1 MTTDEKRDDDA
12 DGRYKWVALINTT
25 LGVLVVT
32 INSSIV
38 IISLPAIFRGIKL
51 DPLQP
56 ANVSYLLWILLGFLV
71 VTSVLVVSFGRLGD
85 SYGRVRL
92 YNLGFAIFTVSSI
105 GLSLIFVQGSA
116 AARAIIL
123 LRIVQGVGGAMIF
136 ANAAAILT
144 DAFPANQRGMALGIN
159 SVAAVAGSFI
169 GLIIGGLLASANW
182 HLVFLVSVPIGLFGT
197 IWGYARLREV
207 STAQGGR
214 MDWWGSV
221 LFAVGLVAVLVG
233 LTYGIQPY
241 GGHPMG
247 WTNPAVLGSV
257 IGGVLILGI
266 FVLVERRVAE
276 PMLDFALLLRNRTF
290 ALGNLASLLS
300 SIGRGGLL
308 FALIIWLQ
316 GIWLPLRG
324 YSFERTPLWSAIFML
339 PLTAGFLIA
348 GPLAGIWS
356 DRLGPRL
363 FTIGGQLTGTI
374 AFVLLA
380 VLPVNFQYW
389 AFALLLLAFG
399 LGMGAFSSSNAAEVM
414 GAVDPAQR
422 GSAAGIRATAL
433 NCGQTLA
440 ISLFFSLLTAGL
452 AARLPR
458 ALSSGLAGAGVP
470 APQAAAVA
478 HLPPVAMLFATFL
491 GYNPIQSLLGPALHL
506 MPAATART
514 VTSTA
519 FFPHVISGPFHDAL
533 QLTFGVAA
541 ALMLLA
547 TVACVLTR
555 PRLAGAVAQ
564 APGAPQPGTRADET
578 DALAAE
584 AARLEAQVRHWQQ
597 LVMAERA
604 AVPLV
609 ITVSAPLGAGGD
621 QVAQRLAEQLNL
633 PFVDRAIP
641 AAVAEQLSVP
651 VALAQ
656 ARDERRE
663 SRALRLLVS
672 AANTEPL
679 FGLEVPAI
687 DFDDEDQFRLATE
700 AQLWKLAATSGG
712 VILGRVGAVILAGH
726 PRAIHVRVA
735 ASRATRCHR
744 VHEYGGL
751 DESAALRLID
761 RTDRARAGYAHHL
774 YGADL
779 SDPGLYDLIVATD
792 KLSIDDA
799 AQVVTAFL
807 AVSRLQSGRPN
818 PDRST
823 TARSDN

>member
-1 MTTDEKRDDDA
+1 MTTDEQRADAADD
-12 DGRYKWVALINTT
+12 RYKWVALINTT

-38 IISLPAIFRGIKL
+38 IISLPAIFRGIGL
-51 DPLQP
+51 NPLQP

-85 SYGRVRL
+85 NYGRVRL
-92 YNLGFAIFTVSSI
+92 FNLGFAIFTVCSL
-105 GLSLIFVQGSA
+105 GLSLIFAQGSA
-116 AARAIIL
+116 AALAIIL
-123 LRIVQGVGGAMIF
+123 LRIVQGVGGAMLI
-136 ANAAAILT
+136 ANAAAIIT

-159 SVAAVAGSFI
+159 AVAAVAGAFV
-169 GLIIGGLLASANW
+169 GLIIGGLLASASW

-197 IWGYARLREV
+197 IWSYLRLREV
-207 STAQGGR
+207 SATPGGR

-247 WTNPAVLGSV
+247 WTSPAVLGSV
-257 IGGVLILGI
+257 IGGVLILGV

-276 PMLDFALLLRNRTF
+276 PMLDFALLRNRTF
-290 ALGNLASLLS
+290 ANGNLASLLS

-324 YSFERTPLWSAIFML
+324 YSFERTPLWAAIFML

-356 DRLGPRL
+356 DRLGPRP
-363 FTIGGQLTGTI
+363 FTIGGQLVGTI

-399 LGMGAFSSSNAAEVM
+399 LGMGAFGSANAAEVM

-440 ISLFFSLLTAGL
+440 IPLFFSLLTAGL
-452 AARLPR
+452 ATRLPQ
-458 ALSSGLAGAGVP
+458 ALSSGLGGAGVP
-470 APQAAAVA
+470 AAQAATVA

-491 GYNPIQSLLGPALHL
+491 GYNPIKSLLGPALHL

-519 FFPHVISGPFHDAL
+519 FFPHVVSGPFHDAL
-533 QLTFGVAA
+533 RLTFLVAA

-547 TVACVLTR
+547 TVACAATR
-555 PRLAGAVAQ
+555 PRPTGAVAQ
-564 APGAPQPGTRADET
+564 APVLPGQTGARADET

-584 AARLEAQVRHWQQ
+584 AGRLEAQVRRWQR
-597 LVMAERA
+597 LVMAEGA

-621 QVAQRLAEQLNL
+621 QVAQRLAGQLDL

-641 AAVAEQLSVP
+641 AAVAAHLSVP
-651 VALAQ
+651 VASAE
-656 ARDERRE
+656 ARDEQRE
-663 SRALRLLVS
+663 RRALRLLVS

-679 FGLEVPAI
+679 FGLEVAGV

-700 AQLWKLAATSGG
+700 ASLWELAATSGG

-726 PRAIHVRVA
+726 PRAIHVRVV
-735 ASRATRCHR
+735 ASRTARCRR
-744 VHEYGGL
+744 VAEYGGL
-751 DESAALRLID
+751 DEPAALRLID
-761 RTDRARAGYAHHL
+761 RTDRARDQYAHHL
-774 YGADL
+774 YGVDL

-792 KLSIDDA
+792 KLSIEDA

-807 AVSRLQSGRPN
+807 AVSRL
-818 PDRST
+818 
-823 TARSDN
+823 

>member
-1 MTTDEKRDDDA
+1 MTTDEQRAGAADD
-12 DGRYKWVALINTT
+12 RYKWVVLINTT

-38 IISLPAIFRGIKL
+38 IISLPAIFRGINL

-92 YNLGFAIFTVSSI
+92 YNLGFAIFTVCSI
-105 GLSLIFVQGSA
+105 GLSLIFAQGSTA
-116 AARAIIL
+116 AMAIIV
-123 LRIVQGVGGAMIF
+123 LRIVQGVGGAMLF

-144 DAFPANQRGMALGIN
+144 DAFPANQRGMALGVN

-169 GLIIGGLLASANW
+169 GLIIGGLLASADW

-207 STAQGGR
+207 SAAPGGR
-214 MDWWGSV
+214 MDWWGSG
-221 LFAVGLVAVLVG
+221 LFAVGLVALLVG

-241 GGHPMG
+241 GGHAMG

-257 IGGVLILGI
+257 IGGILILGI

-276 PMLDFALLLRNRTF
+276 PMLDFALLRNRTF
-290 ALGNLASLLS
+290 ASGNLASLLS

-356 DRLGPRL
+356 DRIGPRP
-363 FTIGGQLTGTI
+363 FTIGGQLTGTV

-422 GSAAGIRATAL
+422 GSAAGIRATGL

-440 ISLFFSLLTAGL
+440 ISLFFTMLTAGL
-452 AARLPR
+452 AARLPH

-478 HLPPVAMLFATFL
+478 NLPPVAMLFATFL
-491 GYNPIQSLLGPALHL
+491 GYNPIQSLLGPALHS
-506 MPAATART
+506 MPAATAGT

-519 FFPHVISGPFHDAL
+519 FFPHVISGPFHDGL
-533 QLTFGVAA
+533 RLTFGVAA

-555 PRLAGAVAQ
+555 PRPAGAVAQ
-564 APGAPQPGTRADET
+564 APALPGQTGARADET

-584 AARLEAQVRHWQQ
+584 AGRLEAQVRHWQQ
-597 LVMAERA
+597 LVMAERT

-621 QVAQRLAEQLNL
+621 QVAQRLAGELNL

-651 VALAQ
+651 VASAQ

-663 SRALRLLVS
+663 PAALRLLVS

-679 FGLEVPAI
+679 FGLEVAGI

-726 PRAIHVRVA
+726 PRAIHVRVT
-735 ASRATRCHR
+735 ASRATRCRR

-751 DESAALRLID
+751 DEPAALRLID
-761 RTDRARAGYAHHL
+761 RTDRARAEYARHL

-779 SDPGLYDLIVATD
+779 SDPALYDLIVATD
-792 KLSIDDA
+792 KLSIEDA

-807 AVSRLQSGRPN
+807 AVTGLQSSQPKLGP
-818 PDRST
+818 
-823 TARSDN
+823 

>member
-1 MTTDEKRDDDA
+1 MTTDEQHA
-12 DGRYKWVALINTT
+12 DTAADRYKWVALINTT

-38 IISLPAIFRGIKL
+38 IISLPAIFRGIGL
-51 DPLQP
+51 NPLQP

-92 YNLGFAIFTVSSI
+92 YNLGFAIFTACSI
-105 GLSLIFVQGSA
+105 GLSLIFTQGSA
-116 AARAIIL
+116 AAMAIIV
-123 LRIVQGVGGAMIF
+123 LRIVQGVGGAMLF

-144 DAFPANQRGMALGIN
+144 DAFPANQRGMALGVN

-169 GLIIGGLLASANW
+169 GLIIGGLLASADW

-207 STAQGGR
+207 SAASGGR
-214 MDWWGSV
+214 MDWWGSG

-276 PMLDFALLLRNRTF
+276 PMLDFALLRNRTF
-290 ALGNLASLLS
+290 ASGNLASLLS

-324 YSFERTPLWSAIFML
+324 YSFERTPLWAAIFML

-356 DRLGPRL
+356 DRLGPRP
-363 FTIGGQLTGTI
+363 FTIGGQVTGTV

-422 GSAAGIRATAL
+422 GSAAGIRATGL

-440 ISLFFSLLTAGL
+440 ISLFFTLLTAGL
-452 AARLPR
+452 AARLPH

-491 GYNPIQSLLGPALHL
+491 GYNPIQSLLGPALHS

-519 FFPHVISGPFHDAL
+519 FFPHVISGPFHDGL
-533 QLTFGVAA
+533 RLTFGFAA

-555 PRLAGAVAQ
+555 PRPAGAVAP
-564 APGAPQPGTRADET
+564 APAWPGQTGARADET

-584 AARLEAQVRHWQQ
+584 AGRLEAQVRHWQQ
-597 LVMAERA
+597 LAMAEGA

-621 QVAQRLAEQLNL
+621 QVAQRLAGELNL

-651 VALAQ
+651 VASAQ

-663 SRALRLLVS
+663 PTALRLLVS

-679 FGLEVPAI
+679 FGLEVAAI

-700 AQLWKLAATSGG
+700 ASLWKLAATSGG
-712 VILGRVGAVILAGH
+712 VIVGRVGAVILAGH

-735 ASRATRCHR
+735 ASRVTRCRR
-744 VHEYGGL
+744 VREYGGL
-751 DESAALRLID
+751 DEPAALRLID
-761 RTDRARAGYAHHL
+761 RTDRARAEYARHL

-779 SDPGLYDLIVATD
+779 SDPDLYDLIVATD

-799 AQVVTAFL
+799 AEVVTAFL
-807 AVSRLQSGRPN
+807 AVSGLQAPGTSS
-818 PDRST
+818 DRST
-823 TARSDN
+823 TARPG

>member
-1 MTTDEKRDDDA
+1 MTTDEQRADAADD
-12 DGRYKWVALINTT
+12 RYKWVALINTT

-38 IISLPAIFRGIKL
+38 IISLPAIFRGIGL
-51 DPLQP
+51 NPLQP

-85 SYGRVRL
+85 NYGRVRL
-92 YNLGFAIFTVSSI
+92 FNLGFAIFTVCSL
-105 GLSLIFVQGSA
+105 GLSLIFAQGSA
-116 AARAIIL
+116 AALAIIL
-123 LRIVQGVGGAMIF
+123 LRIVQGVGGAMLI
-136 ANAAAILT
+136 ANAAAIIT

-159 SVAAVAGSFI
+159 AVAAVAGAFV
-169 GLIIGGLLASANW
+169 GLIIGGLLASASW

-197 IWGYARLREV
+197 IWSYLRLREV
-207 STAQGGR
+207 SATPGGR

-247 WTNPAVLGSV
+247 WTSPAVLGSV
-257 IGGVLILGI
+257 IGGVLILGV

-276 PMLDFALLLRNRTF
+276 PMLDFALLRNRTF
-290 ALGNLASLLS
+290 ANGNLASLLS

-356 DRLGPRL
+356 DRLGPRP
-363 FTIGGQLTGTI
+363 FTIGGQLVGTI

-399 LGMGAFSSSNAAEVM
+399 LGMGAFGSANAAEVM

-440 ISLFFSLLTAGL
+440 IPLFFSLLTAGL
-452 AARLPR
+452 AARLPQ
-458 ALSSGLAGAGVP
+458 ALSSGLGGAGVP
-470 APQAAAVA
+470 AAQAATVA

-491 GYNPIQSLLGPALHL
+491 GYNPIKSLLGPALHL

-519 FFPHVISGPFHDAL
+519 FFPHVVSGPFHDAL
-533 QLTFGVAA
+533 RLTFLVAA

-555 PRLAGAVAQ
+555 PRPTGAVAQ
-564 APGAPQPGTRADET
+564 APVLPGQTGARADET

-584 AARLEAQVRHWQQ
+584 ACRLEAQVRRWQR
-597 LVMAERA
+597 LVMAEGA

-621 QVAQRLAEQLNL
+621 QVAQRLAGQLDL

-641 AAVAEQLSVP
+641 AAVAAHLSVP
-651 VALAQ
+651 VASAE
-656 ARDERRE
+656 ARDEQRE
-663 SRALRLLVS
+663 RRALRLLVS

-679 FGLEVPAI
+679 FGLEVVGV

-700 AQLWKLAATSGG
+700 ASLWELAATSGG

-726 PRAIHVRVA
+726 PRAIHVRVT
-735 ASRATRCHR
+735 ASRTARCRR
-744 VHEYGGL
+744 VAEYGGL
-751 DESAALRLID
+751 DEPAALRLID
-761 RTDRARAGYAHHL
+761 RTDRARDQYAHHL
-774 YGADL
+774 YGVDL

-792 KLSIDDA
+792 KLSIEDA

-807 AVSRLQSGRPN
+807 AVSRL
-818 PDRST
+818 
-823 TARSDN
+823 

>member
-1 MTTDEKRDDDA
+1 MTTDEQHA
-12 DGRYKWVALINTT
+12 DTAADRYKWVALINTT

-38 IISLPAIFRGIKL
+38 IISLPAIFRGIGL
-51 DPLQP
+51 NPLQP

-92 YNLGFAIFTVSSI
+92 YNLGFAIFTACSI
-105 GLSLIFVQGSA
+105 GLSLIFTQGSA
-116 AARAIIL
+116 AAMAIIV
-123 LRIVQGVGGAMIF
+123 LRIVQGVGGAMLF
-136 ANAAAILT
+136 ANAAAILN
-144 DAFPANQRGMALGIN
+144 DAFPANQRGMALGVN

-169 GLIIGGLLASANW
+169 GLIIGGLLASADW

-207 STAQGGR
+207 SAASGGR
-214 MDWWGSV
+214 MDWWGGG

-241 GGHPMG
+241 GGHAMG
-247 WTNPAVLGSV
+247 WTNPAVLGSM
-257 IGGVLILGI
+257 IGGVLILAI
-266 FVLVERRVAE
+266 FVLVERRVTE
-276 PMLDFALLLRNRTF
+276 PMLDFALLRNRTF
-290 ALGNLASLLS
+290 ASGNLASLLS

-356 DRLGPRL
+356 DRLGPRP
-363 FTIGGQLTGTI
+363 FTIGGQVTGTV

-422 GSAAGIRATAL
+422 GSAAGIRATGL

-440 ISLFFSLLTAGL
+440 ISLFFTLLTAGL
-452 AARLPR
+452 AARLPH

-491 GYNPIQSLLGPALHL
+491 GYNPIQSLLGPALHS

-519 FFPHVISGPFHDAL
+519 FFPHVISGSFHDGL
-533 QLTFGVAA
+533 RLTFGFAA
-541 ALMLLA
+541 ALMMLD

-555 PRLAGAVAQ
+555 PRPAGAVAP
-564 APGAPQPGTRADET
+564 APAWPGQTGARADET

-584 AARLEAQVRHWQQ
+584 AGRLEAQVRHWQQ
-597 LVMAERA
+597 LVMAEGA

-621 QVAQRLAEQLNL
+621 QVAQRLAGQLNL

-651 VALAQ
+651 LASAQ

-663 SRALRLLVS
+663 SGALRLLVS

-679 FGLEVPAI
+679 FGLEVAAI

-700 AQLWKLAATSGG
+700 ASLWKLAATSGG

-735 ASRATRCHR
+735 ASRVTRCRR
-744 VHEYGGL
+744 VREYGGL
-751 DESAALRLID
+751 DEPAALRLID
-761 RTDRARAGYAHHL
+761 RTDRARAEYARHL
-774 YGADL
+774 YGADQ
-779 SDPGLYDLIVATD
+779 SDPDLYDLIVATD

-799 AQVVTAFL
+799 AEVVTAFL
-807 AVSRLQSGRPN
+807 AVSGLQAPGTSSG
-818 PDRST
+818 RST
-823 TARSDN
+823 TARPG

>member
-1 MTTDEKRDDDA
+1 MTTDEQHADTADD
-12 DGRYKWVALINTT
+12 RYKWVALINTT

-38 IISLPAIFRGIKL
+38 IISLPAIFRGIGL
-51 DPLQP
+51 NPLQP

-85 SYGRVRL
+85 SLGRVRL
-92 YNLGFAIFTVSSI
+92 YNLGFAIFTACSI
-105 GLSLIFVQGSA
+105 GLSLIFTQGGA
-116 AARAIIL
+116 AAMAIIV

-144 DAFPANQRGMALGIN
+144 DAFPANQRGMALGVN

-169 GLIIGGLLASANW
+169 GLIIGGLLASSSW

-207 STAQGGR
+207 SAASGSR
-214 MDWWGSV
+214 MDWWGSA

-276 PMLDFALLLRNRTF
+276 PMLDLALLRNRTF
-290 ALGNLASLLS
+290 ASGNLASLLS

-356 DRLGPRL
+356 DRLGPRP
-363 FTIGGQLTGTI
+363 FTIGGQLTGTV

-452 AARLPR
+452 ASRLPH
-458 ALSSGLAGAGVP
+458 ALSSGLSGAGVP

-491 GYNPIQSLLGPALHL
+491 GYNPIQSLLGPALHS

-555 PRLAGAVAQ
+555 PRPVGAVAL
-564 APGAPQPGTRADET
+564 APGTPRLGTRADAT

-584 AARLEAQVRHWQQ
+584 AGRLEAQVRHWQQ
-597 LVMAERA
+597 LAMAESA

-609 ITVSAPLGAGGD
+609 VTVSAPLGAGGD
-621 QVAQRLAEQLNL
+621 QVAQRLAEQLKL

-651 VALAQ
+651 VAS
-656 ARDERRE
+656 ARAHDERRE
-663 SRALRLLVS
+663 SGALRLLVS

-679 FGLEVPAI
+679 FGLEVAAI

-700 AQLWKLAATSGG
+700 ASLWKLAATSGG

-735 ASRATRCHR
+735 ASRATRCRR
-744 VHEYGGL
+744 VHEYGGF
-751 DESAALRLID
+751 DQPAARRLID
-761 RTDRARAGYAHHL
+761 RTDRARAEYARHL
-774 YGADL
+774 YGVDL
-779 SDPGLYDLIVATD
+779 NDPDLYDLIVATD

-799 AQVVTAFL
+799 AEVVTSFL
-807 AVSRLQSGRPN
+807 AVSGLQAPGTSPGR
-818 PDRST
+818 SIA
-823 TARSDN
+823 ARPG

>member
-1 MTTDEKRDDDA
+1 MTTDVQQADAADD
-12 DGRYKWVALINTT
+12 RYKWVALINTT

-38 IISLPAIFRGIKL
+38 IISLPAIFRGIGL
-51 DPLQP
+51 NPLQP

-85 SYGRVRL
+85 NYGRVRL
-92 YNLGFAIFTVSSI
+92 FNLGFAIFTVCSL
-105 GLSLIFVQGSA
+105 GLSLIFAQGSA
-116 AARAIIL
+116 AALAIIL
-123 LRIVQGVGGAMIF
+123 LRIVQGVGGAMLI

-159 SVAAVAGSFI
+159 AVAAVAGSFV

-197 IWGYARLREV
+197 IWSYARLREV
-207 STAQGGR
+207 SAARGGR

-247 WTNPAVLGSV
+247 WTSPAVLGSV

-276 PMLDFALLLRNRTF
+276 PMLDFALLRNRTF
-290 ALGNLASLLS
+290 ASGNLASLLS

-324 YSFERTPLWSAIFML
+324 YSFERTPLWAAIFML
-339 PLTAGFLIA
+339 PLTVGFLIA

-356 DRLGPRL
+356 DRLGPRP
-363 FTIGGQLTGTI
+363 FTIGGQLVGTVV
-374 AFVLLA
+374 FVLLA

-399 LGMGAFSSSNAAEVM
+399 LGMGAFGSANAAEVM

-452 AARLPR
+452 AARLPQ

-470 APQAAAVA
+470 APQAATVA

-491 GYNPIQSLLGPALHL
+491 GYNPIKSLLGPTLHL
-506 MPAATART
+506 MPAATVKT

-519 FFPHVISGPFHDAL
+519 FFPHVVSGPFHDAL
-533 QLTFGVAA
+533 RLTFGVAA

-547 TVACVLTR
+547 TVACALTR
-555 PRLAGAVAQ
+555 PRPTGAVAQ
-564 APGAPQPGTRADET
+564 APALPGQTGARADET

-584 AARLEAQVRHWQQ
+584 AGRLEAQVRHWQQ
-597 LVMAERA
+597 LVMAEGA
-604 AVPLV
+604 AAPLV

-621 QVAQRLAEQLNL
+621 QVAQRLAGQLNL

-641 AAVAEQLSVP
+641 AAVAAQLSVP
-651 VALAQ
+651 VASAQ

-663 SRALRLLVS
+663 PTALRLLVS

-679 FGLEVPAI
+679 FGLEVAGV

-726 PRAIHVRVA
+726 PRAVHVRVT
-735 ASRATRCHR
+735 ASRATRCRR

-751 DESAALRLID
+751 DEPAALRLID
-761 RTDRARAGYAHHL
+761 RTDRARAEYARHL

-779 SDPGLYDLIVATD
+779 SDPALYDLVVATD
-792 KLSIDDA
+792 KLSIEDA

-807 AVSRLQSGRPN
+807 AVSRLWSSPPELGP
-818 PDRST
+818 
-823 TARSDN
+823 

>member
-1 MTTDEKRDDDA
+1 
-12 DGRYKWVALINTT
+12 
-25 LGVLVVT
+25 
-32 INSSIV
+32 
-38 IISLPAIFRGIKL
+38 
-51 DPLQP
+51 
-56 ANVSYLLWILLGFLV
+56 
-71 VTSVLVVSFGRLGD
+71 
-85 SYGRVRL
+85 
-92 YNLGFAIFTVSSI
+92 
-105 GLSLIFVQGSA
+105 
-116 AARAIIL
+116 
-123 LRIVQGVGGAMIF
+123 
-136 ANAAAILT
+136 
-144 DAFPANQRGMALGIN
+144 
-159 SVAAVAGSFI
+159 
-169 GLIIGGLLASANW
+169 
-182 HLVFLVSVPIGLFGT
+182 
-197 IWGYARLREV
+197 
-207 STAQGGR
+207 
-214 MDWWGSV
+214 
-221 LFAVGLVAVLVG
+221 
-233 LTYGIQPY
+233 
-241 GGHPMG
+241 MG

-257 IGGVLILGI
+257 IGGILILGI

-276 PMLDFALLLRNRTF
+276 PMLDFALLRNRTF
-290 ALGNLASLLS
+290 ASGNLASLLS

-356 DRLGPRL
+356 DRLGPRP

-422 GSAAGIRATAL
+422 GSAAGIRATGL

-452 AARLPR
+452 AARLPQ
-458 ALSSGLAGAGVP
+458 ALFSGLAGAGVP

-478 HLPPVAMLFATFL
+478 NLPPVAMLFATFL
-491 GYNPIQSLLGPALHL
+491 GYNPIQSLLGPALHS

-519 FFPHVISGPFHDAL
+519 FFPHVISGPFHDGL
-533 QLTFGVAA
+533 RLTFGVAA

-555 PRLAGAVAQ
+555 PRPSGAVAQ
-564 APGAPQPGTRADET
+564 APALPGQTGARADET

-584 AARLEAQVRHWQQ
+584 AGRLEAQVRHWQQ

-621 QVAQRLAEQLNL
+621 QVAQRLAGELNL

-651 VALAQ
+651 VASAQ
-656 ARDERRE
+656 ARDDRRE
-663 SRALRLLVS
+663 PAALRLLVS

-679 FGLEVPAI
+679 FGLEVAGI

-735 ASRATRCHR
+735 ASRATRCRR

-751 DESAALRLID
+751 DEPAALRLID
-761 RTDRARAGYAHHL
+761 RTDRARADYARHL

-792 KLSIDDA
+792 KLSIEDA

-807 AVSRLQSGRPN
+807 AVSRLQSSRPE
-818 PDRST
+818 PGP
-823 TARSDN
+823 

>member
-1 MTTDEKRDDDA
+1 MTTDGQRTDRAA
-12 DGRYKWVALINTT
+12 DRYKWVALINTT

-38 IISLPAIFRGIKL
+38 IISLPAIFRGIGL
-51 DPLQP
+51 NPLQP

-85 SYGRVRL
+85 SFGRVRL
-92 YNLGFAIFTVSSI
+92 YNLGFAIFTACSI
-105 GLSLIFVQGSA
+105 GLSLIFARGSVA
-116 AARAIIL
+116 AMAIIV
-123 LRIVQGVGGAMIF
+123 LRVVQGVGGAMLF

-144 DAFPANQRGMALGIN
+144 DAFPANQRGMALGVN

-169 GLIIGGLLASANW
+169 GLVIGGLLASANW
-182 HLVFLVSVPIGLFGT
+182 HLVFLVSVPIGLVGT

-207 STAQGGR
+207 SAAPGGR

-241 GGHPMG
+241 GGHAMG

-276 PMLDFALLLRNRTF
+276 PMLDFALLRNRTF
-290 ALGNLASLLS
+290 ASGNLASLLS

-339 PLTAGFLIA
+339 PLTAGFLIS

-356 DRLGPRL
+356 DRLGPRP
-363 FTIGGQLTGTI
+363 FAIGGQLTGTI
-374 AFVLLA
+374 AFVLLG

-389 AFALLLLAFG
+389 TFALLLLAFG
-399 LGMGAFSSSNAAEVM
+399 LGMGAFSSSNATEVM

-422 GSAAGIRATAL
+422 GSAAGIRATGL

-452 AARLPR
+452 AARLPQ
-458 ALSSGLAGAGVP
+458 ALSSGLTGAGVP
-470 APQAAAVA
+470 AREAAAVA

-491 GYNPIQSLLGPALHL
+491 GYNPIQSLLGPALHS

-514 VTSTA
+514 VTSTT
-519 FFPHVISGPFHDAL
+519 FFPHVISGPVHDGL
-533 QLTFGVAA
+533 VLTFGVAA

-555 PRLAGAVAQ
+555 PRPAGAVAQ
-564 APGAPQPGTRADET
+564 APAGPGPTSARADET

-584 AARLEAQVRHWQQ
+584 AARLEARVRHWRQ
-597 LVMAERA
+597 LVVADRA

-621 QVAQRLAEQLNL
+621 QVAQRLASQLNL

-651 VALAQ
+651 VASAQ
-656 ARDERRE
+656 ARDELRE
-663 SRALRLLVS
+663 PAALRLLVG
-672 AANTEPL
+672 AAKTEPL
-679 FGLEVPAI
+679 FGLEVAGI
-687 DFDDEDQFRLATE
+687 DLDDEDQFRLATE
-700 AQLWKLAATSGG
+700 AALWKLAATTGG
-712 VILGRVGAVILAGH
+712 VILGRVGAVILARH
-726 PRAIHVRVA
+726 PRAIHVRVV
-735 ASRATRCHR
+735 ASRTTRYRR
-744 VHEYGGL
+744 VQEYGGL
-751 DESAALRLID
+751 DETAAVRLVD
-761 RTDRARAGYAHHL
+761 RTDRARVAYAHRL
-774 YGADL
+774 YGADP

-792 KLSIDDA
+792 KLTMEEA

-807 AVSRLQSGRPN
+807 AVSHLH
-818 PDRST
+818 
-823 TARSDN
+823 

>member
-1 MTTDEKRDDDA
+1 MTTDEQHA
-12 DGRYKWVALINTT
+12 DTAADRYKWVALINTT

-38 IISLPAIFRGIKL
+38 IISLPAIFRGIGL
-51 DPLQP
+51 NPLQP

-92 YNLGFAIFTVSSI
+92 YNLGFAIFTACSI
-105 GLSLIFVQGSA
+105 GLSLIFTQGSA
-116 AARAIIL
+116 AAMAIIV
-123 LRIVQGVGGAMIF
+123 LRIVQGVGGAMLF

-144 DAFPANQRGMALGIN
+144 DAFPANQRGMALGVN

-169 GLIIGGLLASANW
+169 GLIIGGLLASADW

-207 STAQGGR
+207 SAASGGR
-214 MDWWGSV
+214 MDWWGGG

-241 GGHPMG
+241 GGHAMG
-247 WTNPAVLGSV
+247 WTNPAVLGSM
-257 IGGVLILGI
+257 IGGVLILAI
-266 FVLVERRVAE
+266 FVLVERRVTE
-276 PMLDFALLLRNRTF
+276 PMLDFALLRNRTF
-290 ALGNLASLLS
+290 ASGNLASLLS

-324 YSFERTPLWSAIFML
+324 YSFERTPLWAAIFML

-356 DRLGPRL
+356 DRLGPRP
-363 FTIGGQLTGTI
+363 FTIGGQVTGTV

-422 GSAAGIRATAL
+422 GSAAGIRATGL

-440 ISLFFSLLTAGL
+440 ISLFFTLLTAGL
-452 AARLPR
+452 AARLPH

-491 GYNPIQSLLGPALHL
+491 GYNPIQSLLGPALHS

-519 FFPHVISGPFHDAL
+519 FFPHVISGPFHDGL
-533 QLTFGVAA
+533 RLTFGFAA

-555 PRLAGAVAQ
+555 PRPAGAVAP
-564 APGAPQPGTRADET
+564 APAWPGQTGARADAT

-584 AARLEAQVRHWQQ
+584 AGRLEAQVRHWQQ
-597 LVMAERA
+597 LATAEGA
-604 AVPLV
+604 TVPLV

-621 QVAQRLAEQLNL
+621 QVAQRLAGQLNL

-651 VALAQ
+651 LASAQ

-663 SRALRLLVS
+663 SGALRLLVS

-679 FGLEVPAI
+679 FGLEVAAI

-700 AQLWKLAATSGG
+700 ASLWKLAATSGG

-735 ASRATRCHR
+735 ASRVTRCRR
-744 VHEYGGL
+744 VREYGGL
-751 DESAALRLID
+751 DEPAALRLID
-761 RTDRARAGYAHHL
+761 RTDRARAEYARHL

-779 SDPGLYDLIVATD
+779 SDPDLYDLIVATD

-799 AQVVTAFL
+799 AEVVTAFL
-807 AVSRLQSGRPN
+807 AVSGLQAPGTSSG
-818 PDRST
+818 RST
-823 TARSDN
+823 TARPG

>member
-1 MTTDEKRDDDA
+1 MTTDEQHA
-12 DGRYKWVALINTT
+12 DTAADRYKWVALINTT

-38 IISLPAIFRGIKL
+38 IISLPAIFRGIGL
-51 DPLQP
+51 NPLQP

-92 YNLGFAIFTVSSI
+92 YNLGFAIFTACSI
-105 GLSLIFVQGSA
+105 GLSLIFTQGSA
-116 AARAIIL
+116 AAMAIIV

-169 GLIIGGLLASANW
+169 GLIIGGLLASADW
-182 HLVFLVSVPIGLFGT
+182 HLVFLVSVPIGLVGT

-247 WTNPAVLGSV
+247 WTSPAVLGSV

-276 PMLDFALLLRNRTF
+276 PMLDFALLRNRTF
-290 ALGNLASLLS
+290 ASGNLASLLS

-356 DRLGPRL
+356 DRLGPRP

-452 AARLPR
+452 AARLPH

-470 APQAAAVA
+470 APEAAAVA

-491 GYNPIQSLLGPALHL
+491 GYNPIQSLLGPALHS

-519 FFPHVISGPFHDAL
+519 FFPHVISDPFHDAL

-555 PRLAGAVAQ
+555 PRPAGAVAL
-564 APGAPQPGTRADET
+564 APVAPQPGARADET

-584 AARLEAQVRHWQQ
+584 AGRLEAQVRHWQQ
-597 LVMAERA
+597 LAMAEGA

-621 QVAQRLAEQLNL
+621 QVAQRLAGQLNL

-641 AAVAEQLSVP
+641 AAVAAQLSVP
-651 VALAQ
+651 LASAQ

-663 SRALRLLVS
+663 SGALRLLVS

-679 FGLEVPAI
+679 FGLEVAAI

-700 AQLWKLAATSGG
+700 VSLWKLAASSGG

-735 ASRATRCHR
+735 ASRVTRCRR
-744 VHEYGGL
+744 VREYGGL
-751 DESAALRLID
+751 DEPAALRLID
-761 RTDRARAGYAHHL
+761 RTDRARAGYARHL

-779 SDPGLYDLIVATD
+779 SDPDLYDLIVATD

-799 AQVVTAFL
+799 AEVVTAFL
-807 AVSRLQSGRPN
+807 AVSGLQAPGTSSG
-818 PDRST
+818 RST
-823 TARSDN
+823 TARPG